1 MIIVLALLLAPVAFV
16 YLDIDFGGNTGDA
29 SRLAGSSN
37 PMKEI
42 ALIRGMIPGGG
53 KSPEYVSLS
62 SWGRDIFV
70 LVEEEETETVTNVAT
85 RTATFFL
92 SGIMTFGLVRSAII
106 NDEIVTEGAVIDRY
120 IVESILEETVV
131 LSRNHRRLVLS
142 LSQ

>member
-1 MIIVLALLLAPVAFV
+1 M
-16 YLDIDFGGNTGDA
+16 
-29 SRLAGSSN
+29 
-37 PMKEI
+37 
-42 ALIRGMIPGGG
+42 
-53 KSPEYVSLS
+53 
-62 SWGRDIFV
+62 
-70 LVEEEETETVTNVAT
+70 LVEEEEETETVTNVAT